1 MAYDKNKHRKFDF
14 ILDKERDVDKIAF
27 LESITHPGY
36 SLADFVRD
44 LIKRSMGGDV
54 NAQSDVRLITEIQD
68 LRQMMLAFDE
78 RLEGLELVQRH
89 EEEIKHLWSEMGRM
103 NERLESLRASG
114 TVDDDALT
122 TPLSDDAKR
131 QAALSAKLKR
141 INFGGLTQ

>member
-1 MAYDKNKHRKFDF
+1 MAKKKRKEYLRNEFVIDPEADSD
-14 ILDKERDVDKIAF
+14 LAEYVRNLKTKE
-27 LESITHPGY
+27 
-36 SLADFVRD
+36 D
-44 LIKRSMGGDV
+44 LSSYIRKLLRRSMGGDE
-54 NAQSDVRLITEIQD
+54 NAQSDTRLVAEIQD

-141 INFGGLTQ
+141 INFGGLTH